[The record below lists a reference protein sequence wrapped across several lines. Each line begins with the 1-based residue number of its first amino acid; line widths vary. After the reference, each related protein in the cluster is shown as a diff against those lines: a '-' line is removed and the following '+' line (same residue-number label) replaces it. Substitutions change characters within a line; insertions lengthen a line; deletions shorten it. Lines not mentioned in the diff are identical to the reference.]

1 MRFLSVLV
9 VVLFVSTA
17 CVTTAQAPA
26 AEPVGN
32 LTLVMRSILFPNS
45 NILFDTQSRDPDAP
59 AETRADGTV
68 SATFSSIY
76 TGWGLVEAASV
87 ALAESAQL
95 IMTPGRMCEN
105 GLPVP
110 VGNADFQQFARDLVD
125 TGRKAYEIAKRKDLA
140 AMVEVTNEVAGAC
153 ENCHAIYRKAGYL
166 LDSGSPNI

>member
-1 MRFLSVLV
+1 MRVFG
-9 VVLFVSTA
+9 VLFVILSMTA
-17 CVTTAQAPA
+17 VTTAQAPA
-26 AEPVGN
+26 REPVGN
-32 LTLVMRSILFPNS
+32 LALVMRSILFPNS

-59 AETRADGTV
+59 PETRDDGTV

-95 IMTPGRMCEN
+95 IMMPGRSCEN

-125 TGRKAYEIAKRKDLA
+125 TGTKAYEIAQRKDLE
-140 AMVEVTNEVAGAC
+140 AMIEITNEVAGAC
-153 ENCHAIYRKAGYL
+153 ENCHAVYRKYE
-166 LDSGSPNI
+166 DRCTQ

>member
-1 MRFLSVLV
+1 MRVFSVLV
-9 VVLFVSTA
+9 TLLVLTA
-17 CVTTAQAPA
+17 VTTAQAPA
-26 AEPVGN
+26 PEPVGN
-32 LTLVMRSILFPNS
+32 LALVMRSILFPNS

-59 AETRADGTV
+59 AETRDDGTV

-95 IMTPGRMCEN
+95 IMMPGRSCEN

-125 TGRKAYEIAKRKDLA
+125 VGARAYEIAQTKNLE
-140 AMVEVTNEVAGAC
+140 AMVEITNEVAGAC
-153 ENCHAIYRKAGYL
+153 ENCHFVYRRYEDRCTA
-166 LDSGSPNI
+166 P